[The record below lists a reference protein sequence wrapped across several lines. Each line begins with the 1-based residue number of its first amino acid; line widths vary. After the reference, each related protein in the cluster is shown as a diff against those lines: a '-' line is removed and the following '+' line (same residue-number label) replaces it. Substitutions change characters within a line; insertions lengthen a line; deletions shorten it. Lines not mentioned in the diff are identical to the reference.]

1 MSRMSLAKMER
12 VVPGRI
18 TPDDPIV
25 LQHPRSPWPIVVP
38 YGQPLYP
45 PRSKGRE
52 HRLGEQ
58 GTEQAVR
65 LEGARRSR
73 EETPEGLYPE
83 APWRGRQRVERETK
97 ESAASG
103 DVVRKKHGKEKREEE
118 RGLIRALNLEENHP
132 VEDPGQ
138 DLHPDPLQ

>member
-12 VVPGRI
+12 VAPGRI
-18 TPDDPIV
+18 TPDDSIV

-38 YGQPLYP
+38 YGQTLYP
-45 PRSKGRE
+45 PRSQARE

-58 GTEQAVR
+58 GAEQAVS

-73 EETPEGLYPE
+73 EE
-83 APWRGRQRVERETK
+83 RHQK
-97 ESAASG
+97 ASG
-103 DVVRKKHGKEKREEE
+103 DVVRKKNGKEKREEE
-118 RGLIRALNLEENHP
+118 RGLIRALNLEEDHP
-132 VEDPGQ
+132 VEDPGR